1 MSSVTFD
8 LTRFPIPNKL
18 FIGGKWVDSVTNN
31 TQSLTSA
38 VNDEVIC
45 KDLQWADTK
54 DVDIAVESAAEG
66 YQAWQALS
74 KRERRDALTRYAQ
87 LIKDRAEEIYWLE
100 AVLTGKAKSF
110 ITFEVDAAVEAFIY
124 FAGLINSFHSQ
135 AVSYG
140 DDHVQYT
147 TYSPYGV
154 CAAIVPFN
162 GPLVCYALKAASALA
177 AGNSLIVKAS
187 ELNPFSTLFIV
198 SLAIEAGIPPGV
210 INCITG
216 DGAAGSALA
225 AHMKIRKISFTGSL
239 TVARKVQVAAAQS
252 NLKSVTL
259 ELGGKSPVI
268 VYPDANLDK
277 ATEFCCHFLMLN
289 GQGCMLGTRVYLHE
303 SIFDEMMPKIE
314 ATMQAYENNLG
325 SNPLDQTTWS
335 SPMFHRRQRE
345 SVLKFIEDGKKEAKL
360 VRGGDIV
367 EGKGCYIRPA
377 IFTDPSPNARVL
389 KEEIFGPVVVVC
401 KFKDDDEIISLAN
414 DTEYGLGAYIWTRD
428 IGRALRLSNKI
439 EAGMIGIN
447 GLPWAP
453 NTTFG
458 GWKQSGTGVENGTLG
473 MLDWTQHKSIK
484 IQVE

>member
-18 FIGGKWVDSVTNN
+18 FIGGKWVDGVTNN

-38 VNDEVIC
+38 VNDEVVC

-66 YQAWQALS
+66 FQAWQALS
-74 KRERRDALTRYAQ
+74 K
-87 LIKDRAEEIYWLE
+87 
-100 AVLTGKAKSF
+100 
-110 ITFEVDAAVEAFIY
+110 
-124 FAGLINSFHSQ
+124 
-135 AVSYG
+135 
-140 DDHVQYT
+140 YT

-216 DGAAGSALA
+216 DGATGSALA

-239 TVARKVQVAAAQS
+239 PVARKVQVAAAQS

-325 SNPLDQTTWS
+325 SDPLDQTTWS

-401 KFKDDDEIISLAN
+401 KFKHDDEILSLAN
-414 DTEYGLGAYIWTRD
+414 DTD
-428 IGRALRLSNKI
+428 NKI

-458 GWKQSGTGVENGTLG
+458 GWKQIQQSKQVATTQNSKTICGFFINDPYSVFRWDRWLIADKQN
-473 MLDWTQHKSIK
+473 DWIIGNTR
-484 IQVE
+484 